1 MTAGS
6 FRTNISDSFRR
17 TYPGQ
22 EYIPASE
29 ADNWKLLDNT
39 KV

>member
-1 MTAGS
+1 MTVGR
-6 FRTNISDSFRR
+6 FRTNIFDSFWR

-39 KV
+39 YI